1 MTAKGPRRV
10 FPRGFP
16 RLRANSL
23 SQAMNEAHFIFALLA
38 FAFAIRFAWLE
49 LRGN

>member
-1 MTAKGPRRV
+1 
-10 FPRGFP
+10 
-16 RLRANSL
+16 
-23 SQAMNEAHFIFALLA
+23 MNEAHFIFALLT